1 MSIED
6 ETYYEQN
13 PESLEQGWRDFL
25 EEYGLTEDEYPFAG
39 YSNEL

>member
-6 ETYYEQN
+6 EIYYEQN

-25 EEYGLTEDEYPFAG
+25 EEYGLTEDGHPFAD
-39 YSNEL
+39 YCNEL

>member
-6 ETYYEQN
+6 EIYYEQN

-25 EEYGLTEDEYPFAG
+25 EEHGLTEDECPFAD
-39 YSNEL
+39 YCNEL